1 MTNLTSFHYMRTSS
15 FDACLRCLILF
26 MAFAILAG
34 CAKPSLYS
42 WGDYGESLELRYE
55 KENLA
60 QAEQVLREQMAGYD
74 AGKRVPPGVCADY
87 GFLLYRRGDLAGAV
101 LFFEKERNAFPESTF
116 LMNKLIDRIKKKSS
130 QDPAKVSEGGQ
141 Q

>member
-1 MTNLTSFHYMRTSS
+1 MSKLIVSHGRRISS
-15 FDACLRCLILF
+15 LAVCLRGLTLF
-26 MAFAILAG
+26 MALAILPG